1 MATVSRIAPDR
12 VLAFSLLQSD
22 DTEQGDERPFRI
34 PPRRRLRFRL
44 AAGVALGLA
53 TLLSVFTVL
62 MSWVINLSI
71 DAAIDQRLLLAS
83 TMARAVDS
91 QVAHALRQMSVLSVQ
106 VAWEPQDDEPSV
118 EQRALEFLFPVSGAF
133 GNLAVVNRRGGVV
146 WRRDSTDDTLIT
158 YAPPLG
164 VTAVETGSTTLD
176 IVSAAAEVRPIA
188 IAAIPLVNTRGD
200 SVAALV
206 GVLDTPN
213 VMPDLALLSQRDA
226 ELRFALVDQRGN
238 DLLSSQMFAPVK
250 SHLDALAEAV
260 RHGEARAVLHDVEGE
275 PTRVVAFAP
284 FQQLPGGVIVEEPA
298 DIVLTIPRQLQRIGI
313 FVGSTALLLLS
324 LGAFWYA
331 RRITGPLDELAE
343 AARTIAEGSLDHPV
357 RSYSNDEIGLV
368 ARSFDDMR
376 RRIKAT
382 IEEKTRWGSELE
394 RQVKERTEAVRQLLE
409 KVISAQEEERKRV
422 ARDLHDGLV
431 QDLAALLVTMETL
444 ESNQPIGE
452 EQASLL
458 RRVKVGA
465 EEALQEVRRL
475 LLDLRPSALDD
486 LGLAPAVRWY
496 VETRCGNLGVQF
508 AVSVQGQERR
518 LPPLVETALFRIVQE
533 AVNNSCRHA
542 EPRSVR
548 VCLDFRGSVVVATM
562 DDDGQGFDPALL
574 SSGNHRE
581 ALGLAGM
588 RERALL
594 VGGTA
599 DIRSSPGQGTRIV
612 VSIPVEEDKLGA
624 S

>member
-1 MATVSRIAPDR
+1 MVTASGMATDNI
-12 VLAFSLLQSD
+12 LAFRLLQSD
-22 DTEQGDERPFRI
+22 NTGQDDARLFRI

-62 MSWVINLSI
+62 MSWVIHLSV
-71 DAAIDQRLLLAS
+71 DAAIDQRLLLAR

-91 QVAHALRQMSVLSVQ
+91 QVAHALRQMSALSVQ
-106 VAWEPQDDEPSV
+106 VTWEPQGDEPSA
-118 EQRALEFLFPVSGAF
+118 EQRALEFLFPMSGAF
-133 GNLAVVNRRGGVV
+133 GNLAVVNRGGRLV
-146 WRRDSTDDTLIT
+146 WRRDSTDNALTT
-158 YAPPLG
+158 YATPLG
-164 VTAVETGSTTLD
+164 VIAVETGSTTLD
-176 IVSAAAEVRPIA
+176 IVSSAAEARPIA
-188 IAAIPLVNTRGD
+188 IAAIPLLNTRGD
-200 SVAALV
+200 TVAALV

-213 VMPDLALLSQRDA
+213 VMPDFSPLPQRDA
-226 ELRFALVDQRGN
+226 GLRFALVDQRGN
-238 DLLSSQMFAPVK
+238 DLLSSQSIERIKA
-250 SHLDALAEAV
+250 HAEALSEAV
-260 RHGEARAVLHDVEGE
+260 RQGEATAVLHDVDGE
-275 PTRVVAFAP
+275 PILVVAFAP

-298 DIVLTIPRQLQRIGI
+298 DIVLTLPRQLQRIGI

-331 RRITGPLDELAE
+331 RRITRPLDELAE
-343 AARTIAEGSLDHPV
+343 AARTIAEGNLDHPV

-376 RRIKAT
+376 RRIRTT

-422 ARDLHDGLV
+422 ARDLHDGVV

-444 ESNQPIGE
+444 ETNQPIGE

-458 RRVKVGA
+458 RRVKGGA
-465 EEALQEVRRL
+465 EEALQELRRL

-496 VETRCGNLGVQF
+496 VETHCADRGVQF

-562 DDDGQGFDPALL
+562 EDDGKGFDTALL

-599 DIRSSPGQGTRIV
+599 EIRSFPGHGTQIV
-612 VSIPVEEDKLGA
+612 VSIPVEEEKLGA
-624 S
+624 P

>member
-1 MATVSRIAPDR
+1 VVTASGMATDNI
-12 VLAFSLLQSD
+12 LAFRLLQSD
-22 DTEQGDERPFRI
+22 NTGQDDARLFRI

-62 MSWVINLSI
+62 MSWVIHLSV
-71 DAAIDQRLLLAS
+71 DAAIDQRLLLAR

-91 QVAHALRQMSVLSVQ
+91 QVAHALRQMSALSVQ
-106 VAWEPQDDEPSV
+106 VTWEPQGDEPSA
-118 EQRALEFLFPVSGAF
+118 EQRALEFLFPMSGAF
-133 GNLAVVNRRGGVV
+133 GNLAVVNRGGRLV
-146 WRRDSTDDTLIT
+146 WRRDSTDNALTT
-158 YAPPLG
+158 YATPLG
-164 VTAVETGSTTLD
+164 VIAVETGSTTLD
-176 IVSAAAEVRPIA
+176 IVSSAAEARPIA
-188 IAAIPLVNTRGD
+188 IAAIPLLNTRGD
-200 SVAALV
+200 TVAALV

-213 VMPDLALLSQRDA
+213 VMPDFSPLPQRDA
-226 ELRFALVDQRGN
+226 GLRFALVDQRGN
-238 DLLSSQMFAPVK
+238 DLLSSQSIERIKA
-250 SHLDALAEAV
+250 HAEALSEAV
-260 RHGEARAVLHDVEGE
+260 RQGEATAVLHDVDGE
-275 PTRVVAFAP
+275 PILVVAFAP

-298 DIVLTIPRQLQRIGI
+298 DIVLTLPRQLQRIGI

-331 RRITGPLDELAE
+331 RRITRPLDELAE
-343 AARTIAEGSLDHPV
+343 AARTIAEGNLDHPV

-376 RRIKAT
+376 RRIRTT

-422 ARDLHDGLV
+422 ARDLHDGVV

-444 ESNQPIGE
+444 ETNQPIGE

-458 RRVKVGA
+458 RRVKGGA
-465 EEALQEVRRL
+465 EEALQELRRL

-496 VETRCGNLGVQF
+496 VETHCADRGVQF

-562 DDDGQGFDPALL
+562 EDDGKGFDTALL

-599 DIRSSPGQGTRIV
+599 EIRSFPGHGTQIV
-612 VSIPVEEDKLGA
+612 VSIPVEEEKLGA
-624 S
+624 P